1 MSLSLSRRKARLPLI
16 AAAVGACFAA
26 FAGNALAVD
35 VSNVAQFTAA
45 LAGTDPVINV
55 APGNYAS
62 TSTYVVNRNV
72 TIRRNPAFP
81 SGTVSFSGA
90 IIATG
95 SPVNLNVFHIT
106 AGNTVTMEEIQIE
119 STQGTGD
126 AMVENFG
133 TLNFNYSAAIAGTGV
148 GLANRAGATLNT
160 LNSTI
165 SDNAANGILGTGVQT
180 VNLRSTTLS
189 NNSGNAT
196 SVATAGTFTI
206 TNSIISSLA
215 LASSSD
221 CQFPADSVVFS
232 LGSDP
237 TPTCAAAY
245 SPGALIS
252 DASANLS
259 PVQVNAPGR
268 TLSARI
274 NAPSAAIDAGAS
286 GANCPPDDQ
295 RRVPR
300 PGGAACD
307 IGAFEVNSVA
317 VTVPANQTVQA
328 TGALT
333 PVAFTATASNPE
345 TGAALTPTC
354 TSPAAPVTGAAP
366 NFSISLPLLLP
377 VAPVTVTCSATN
389 VTDTASRSFTITI
402 NDLIAP
408 VFVTQP
414 TNPQTATSTD
424 GGPVAVTFSPAAT
437 ANDAASGAVTPVCAP
452 ASGTNFAIGSTSV
465 TCTATDPHGNFS
477 TISFSVNVTDGSANA
492 TTQIDPSTQGAN
504 VNASGQVILDRN
516 ITTTIAVSR
525 TVDFGRITMGGTY
538 TGHTPVNPFVR
549 VSTNAVNGYALYVN
563 RTEFTNPQTPFF
575 RSANRVAGATPNSAT
590 QGNTRTDDI
599 PLALT
604 SVVAPAGTA
613 TNPLIASLSR
623 QTPAGVTQSFLG
635 TALIPV
641 GTPPLL
647 RGPEP
652 ANLKVGER
660 LTYTLEDGD
669 TWTTNY
675 TLGPLSYAPAGP
687 AASIVTYT
695 ATVKP

>member
-1 MSLSLSRRKARLPLI
+1 MSLSTSRRKARLPLI

-26 FAGNALAVD
+26 FAGNALAAD
-35 VSNVAQFTAA
+35 VATEAQMTAA
-45 LAGTDPVINV
+45 LAGTDAVINV
-55 APGNYAS
+55 APGFYVN
-62 TSTYVVNRNV
+62 TSTFVVNRSV

-81 SGTVSFSGA
+81 TGTVTFSGA
-90 IIATG
+90 LVATG

-106 AGNTVTMEEIQIE
+106 AGNTVTMEDINLEG
-119 STQGTGD
+119 TQGVGD

-133 TLNFNYSAAIAGTGV
+133 TFNFNYSSAVGGTGL
-148 GLANRAGATLNT
+148 GLVNRAGATLNV

-165 SDNAANGILGTGVQT
+165 ADNGATGVLGTGVGT
-180 VNLRSTTLS
+180 VNLRSTTIS
-189 NNSGNAT
+189 NNSGTAT
-196 SVATAGTFTI
+196 SVAAAGTFNI
-206 TNSIISSLA
+206 INSIINSLA
-215 LASSSD
+215 PAD
-221 CQFPADSVVFS
+221 CQFPADSVIFS
-232 LGSDP
+232 LGSDA

-252 DASANLS
+252 NASANTS

-268 TLSARI
+268 TASIRI
-274 NAPSAAIDAGAS
+274 SAPSAAIDAGAS

-295 RRVPR
+295 RRVSR
-300 PGGAACD
+300 PGGPACD
-307 IGAFEVNSVA
+307 IGAFEVNTIA
-317 VTVPANQTVQA
+317 VTTPGNLTVQA

-345 TGAALTPTC
+345 TGAVLTPTC
-354 TSPAAPVTGAAP
+354 TSPAAAVTGTAP

-377 VAPVTVTCSATN
+377 VAPVTVTCSATSGP
-389 VTDTASRSFTITI
+389 DTASRSFTITI

-414 TNPQTATSTD
+414 TNPQTATSAD
-424 GGPVAVTFSPAAT
+424 GLPVAVTFSPAAT
-437 ANDAASGAVTPVCAP
+437 ANDVASGPVTPVCVP
-452 ASGTNFAIGSTSV
+452 ASGSLFAIGSTTV

-477 TISFSVNVTDGSANA
+477 TISFDVQVSDGSANS
-492 TTQIDPSTQGAN
+492 TTQIDPSNQGAN
-504 VNASGQVILDRN
+504 VNSNSQVILDRN

-538 TGHTPVNPFVR
+538 TAHTPVNPFVR
-549 VSTNAVNGYALYVN
+549 VSTNAVNGYDLYVN
-563 RTEFTNPQTPFF
+563 RTEFTNPNTPFF
-575 RSANRVAGATPNSAT
+575 RSANRVAGATPNSPT

-613 TNPLIASLSR
+613 TNPLIASVTR
-623 QTPAGVTQSFLG
+623 PTPVGVTQSFLG
-635 TALIPV
+635 ASFIPV

-652 ANLKVGER
+652 TNLRVGLR
-660 LTYTLEDGD
+660 QTYTLEDGD

-687 AASIVTYT
+687 AAAIVTYT
-695 ATVKP
+695 AAVHP